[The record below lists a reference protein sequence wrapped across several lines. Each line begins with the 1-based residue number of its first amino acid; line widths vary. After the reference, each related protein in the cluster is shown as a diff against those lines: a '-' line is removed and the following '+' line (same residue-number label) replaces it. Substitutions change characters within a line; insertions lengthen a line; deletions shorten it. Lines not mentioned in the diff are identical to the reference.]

1 MELNAKDLQKCAS
14 THAENIFTYSPKSW
28 TFLLCLLGLFRLY
41 IHKYSSI
48 LINGCQK
55 LYLTDQLDWLLR
67 IGSLLR
73 GRDLVPLLACIS
85 SSSSTSSPP
94 LSSRC
99 CCDFAL
105 VRLLPLPLPCP
116 VAGLN
121 SSAPAAVPCVRSAL
135 LCTSRP
141 LLLDLPPSNP
151 PPLL

>member
-1 MELNAKDLQKCAS
+1 MQKICKNV
-14 THAENIFTYSPKSW
+14 HQPMQRIFSHIHPMFINRGNSCCVCW
-28 TFLLCLLGLFRLY
+28 TFTGF
-41 IHKYSSI
+41 IFINI

-55 LYLTDQLDWLLR
+55 LHLTDQLDWLLR

-73 GRDLVPLLACIS
+73 GRDLVPLLACTS
-85 SSSSTSSPP
+85 SSTSTSSPP

-121 SSAPAAVPCVRSAL
+121 SSAPPAVPCVRSAL

-151 PPLL
+151 PPPLL